1 LGKCQDGVNAIH
13 TLAHIFCQKKFAK
26 KLAIWSFSTWQ
37 KSKKGEM
44 VFFFFMYYTSNVIRI
59 ELFELFAQNCSTYS
73 HRIVRLIRS
82 EFFESLEHGV
92 FHHVYSVLA
101 AKDLIPPACSFISVK
116 ANEKKMRSLLLYPG
130 FGDDSEILNL
140 KKKKNA

>member
-1 LGKCQDGVNAIH
+1 
-13 TLAHIFCQKKFAK
+13 
-26 KLAIWSFSTWQ
+26 
-37 KSKKGEM
+37 
-44 VFFFFMYYTSNVIRI
+44 
-59 ELFELFAQNCSTYS
+59 
-73 HRIVRLIRS
+73 
-82 EFFESLEHGV
+82 LEHGV